1 MTTMAEPLFPGTLVS
16 VVGAGT
22 MGSGIAHVAA
32 RAGHPVVLFDAQPD
46 ALERARRGIAKDLAF
61 LVSKQRIE
69 AAEADAIL
77 GRITTAPDLEATARS
92 ALVIEAIAED
102 RAAKRSL
109 FAALEALVADDCI
122 LATNTSSFPIGD
134 IAKAVPEADRARVAG
149 LHYFMPAHL
158 VPLVEIVRS
167 EFTADWVVDRLE
179 GWMRDARKAPIR
191 VNKDICGFI
200 GNRLQAAL
208 IREALYLVESGV
220 TTAQGIDDAVRFGFG
235 FRFLACGPM
244 KQKEFSGWDTN
255 LAAGN
260 VIYPTLCNNAKHG
273 AMLHGMVAAGHIGM
287 KTKQGFWEYTD
298 EKIAAEKAAY
308 EKKLRQAFELL
319 QSELGG

>member
-1 MTTMAEPLFPGTLVS
+1 MSNCHQTMLVVGGGIMGAGIATSFASAGWTVHVMSPSKKTRDGLPASIRTGLSKLQVDESLADKVGIHESLDTVPWPALALVVESVTEDLPLKQRLFPDL
-16 VVGAGT
+16 
-22 MGSGIAHVAA
+22 AA
-32 RAGHPVVLFDAQPD
+32 RSTAQ
-46 ALERARRGIAKDLAF
+46 
-61 LVSKQRIE
+61 
-69 AAEADAIL
+69 
-77 GRITTAPDLEATARS
+77 T
-92 ALVIEAIAED
+92 
-102 RAAKRSL
+102 
-109 FAALEALVADDCI
+109 I

-208 IREALYLVESGV
+208 IRETLYLVESGV

-260 VIYPTLCNNAKHG
+260 VIYPTLCNNTKHG
-273 AMLHGMVAAGHIGM
+273 EMLHGMVAAGHIGM
-287 KTKQGFWEYTD
+287 KTKHGFWEYTD

>member
-1 MTTMAEPLFPGTLVS
+1 
-16 VVGAGT
+16 
-22 MGSGIAHVAA
+22 
-32 RAGHPVVLFDAQPD
+32 
-46 ALERARRGIAKDLAF
+46 
-61 LVSKQRIE
+61 
-69 AAEADAIL
+69 
-77 GRITTAPDLEATARS
+77 
-92 ALVIEAIAED
+92 
-102 RAAKRSL
+102 
-109 FAALEALVADDCI
+109 
-122 LATNTSSFPIGD
+122 
-134 IAKAVPEADRARVAG
+134 
-149 LHYFMPAHL
+149 MPAHL

-167 EFTADWVVDRLE
+167 EFTADWVVDSLE
-179 GWMRDARKAPIR
+179 GWMRAARKAPIR

-273 AMLHGMVAAGHIGM
+273 EMLHGMIAAGQIGM
-287 KTKQGFWEYTD
+287 KTKRGFWEYTD
-298 EKIAAEKAAY
+298 EKIAAEKGAY

>member
-1 MTTMAEPLFPGTLVS
+1 MTTPPRTML
-16 VVGAGT
+16 VVGGGI
-22 MGSGIAHVAA
+22 MGSGIATSFVAA
-32 RAGHPVVLFDAQPD
+32 GWTVHVMSPSQKTRD
-46 ALERARRGIAKDLAF
+46 ALPASIRTGLSKLQADEALAGTVGLHASLDTVPWTDLA
-61 LVSKQRIE
+61 LVVESVTEDLPLKQR
-69 AAEADAIL
+69 L
-77 GRITTAPDLEATARS
+77 FPDLAARS
-92 ALVIEAIAED
+92 GA
-102 RAAKRSL
+102 RT
-109 FAALEALVADDCI
+109 I

-134 IAKAVPEADRARVAG
+134 IARGLSEADRPRVAG

-167 EFTADWVVDRLE
+167 EWTADWVVDTLE
-179 GWMRDARKAPIR
+179 AWMRAARKAPIR
-191 VNKDICGFI
+191 VNRDITGFI

-260 VIYPTLCNNAKHG
+260 VIYPTLCNGTRHG
-273 AMLHGMVAAGHIGM
+273 RMLHEMIEQGRIGM
-287 KTKQGFWEYTD
+287 KTKRGFWEYTD
-298 EKIAAEKAAY
+298 ETIAQEKAAY

-319 QSELGG
+319 QSELGS

>member
-1 MTTMAEPLFPGTLVS
+1 MSVNQNVLVVGGGIMGGGIATSFASAGWTVHVMSPSQKTRDALPATLRTGLAKLQADESIADTVGIHASLDTVPWDSLALVVESVSEDLPLKQRLFPDL
-16 VVGAGT
+16 
-22 MGSGIAHVAA
+22 AA
-32 RAGHPVVLFDAQPD
+32 RAP
-46 ALERARRGIAKDLAF
+46 
-61 LVSKQRIE
+61 KQ
-69 AAEADAIL
+69 A
-77 GRITTAPDLEATARS
+77 
-92 ALVIEAIAED
+92 
-102 RAAKRSL
+102 
-109 FAALEALVADDCI
+109 I
-122 LATNTSSFPIGD
+122 LATNTSSFPIGE
-134 IAKAVPEADRARVAG
+134 IAKSVPEADRARVAG

-167 EFTADWVVDRLE
+167 EYTADWVVDRLE

-273 AMLHGMVAAGHIGM
+273 EMLHGMVAAGHIGM
-287 KTKQGFWEYTD
+287 KTKHGFWEYD
-298 EKIAAEKAAY
+298 DAKIAEEKAAY